1 MRNAKLIVPALV
13 VLGAALLIG
22 VFTAVSMGGNH
33 DKRVVKTAKVG
44 GRTILVNRNG
54 RTLYH
59 LSVERRGHFICT
71 TGACLAE
78 WHPLVVARGVTP
90 TGANS
95 LSLVK
100 RPDGRRQVAYKG
112 GPLYTFDED
121 KKPGDTNGNGF
132 KDVGTW
138 HVIAVAGQSQSTP
151 TSSGGYGGYS
161 GGY

>member
-22 VFTAVSMGGNH
+22 VFAAMSMGGSH
-33 DKRVVKTAKVG
+33 SKAVVKTKTVG
-44 GRTILVNRNG
+44 GHTILTTRRG
-54 RTLYH
+54 MTLYR

-71 TGACLAE
+71 GFCLAE
-78 WHPLVVARGVTP
+78 WKPLVVSRGVTP
-90 TGANS
+90 TGVRS
-95 LSLVK
+95 LGVVR

-121 KKPGDTNGNGF
+121 HKPGDMNGDGF

-138 HVIAVAGQSQSTP
+138 HVISVSGKAAATTP
-151 TSSGGYGGYS
+151 SSGGYGG
-161 GGY
+161 GLGY